1 MRKLAVVLSLFF
13 CLIPIARADSAPH
26 WFEVRSDHF
35 IVLTDTSEKQ
45 ARHTAGQF
53 ERMRSLFHTL
63 LPNAASDAA
72 SPIVVLALKDK
83 KSFATLE
90 PTAYLAKN
98 SLDLAGYFLRTPDQN
113 YILLRLDTEGDH
125 PYATVYHEYT
135 HFVTRKA
142 EWLPLWLS
150 EGLAEFY
157 QNTTIEEK
165 DALVGQPSAD
175 DIYYLRDNRLLP
187 LATLLA
193 VDHDS
198 PYYHD
203 EQKGSV
209 FYSESWALTHML
221 EMSDSTNKTN
231 KVGDYAELLINH
243 VDPVTAAQQA
253 FGDLGKLQKQLE
265 SYITQSG
272 FRIFKVNI
280 AITADEASF
289 KAVPVTPEDA
299 NAIRA
304 DVLVWNDRRPEAKS
318 LLEATLRDDPKNAA
332 AHESMG
338 SLCYAEHDSACAKK
352 WYGEAIQL
360 DAASYMAH
368 YFYAVMLLQDGDTSH
383 EAEIESNLRT
393 AIKLEPVFAGSYD
406 ALGRFY
412 AMHQK
417 NLDEARILSLKA
429 IQLEPEEIA
438 FRLNYANI
446 LMELKLYDDAL
457 RSLNT
462 ALKVSKTSSDTPLVL
477 ERINQI
483 KEFQASMK
491 RVEAARMEAP
501 PPDDDG
507 PQLSLVAHKDGAVT
521 TNSDSGP
528 TEERTFPAPAA
539 NAPHNSALGTLRN
552 VKCSYP
558 AVMTIDVESKGKT
571 VSLFASN
578 YYKVSFTTLGF
589 VPTGDLKPCTGIEGM
604 KAKVDYAEVSD
615 KTVSGQIL
623 TIQLTK

>member
-1 MRKLAVVLSLFF
+1 MRKLAVALSFF
-13 CLIPIARADSAPH
+13 CSITVARADSTPH

-53 ERMRSLFHTL
+53 ERMRSLFHTV

-83 KSFATLE
+83 KDFATLE

-98 SLDLAGYFLRTPDQN
+98 ALNLDGLFLRTPDQN
-113 YILLRLDTEGDH
+113 YILLRLDSEGDH

-187 LATLLA
+187 LPTLLA
-193 VDHDS
+193 VDHNS

-221 EMSDSTNKTN
+221 EIGDSTNKTARIR
-231 KVGDYAELLINH
+231 DYAKLLINH

-265 SYITQSG
+265 SYIAQGS
-272 FRIFKVNI
+272 FHLFKINT
-280 AITADEASF
+280 AISIDEASF
-289 KAVPVTPEDA
+289 KSIPVTPSDA

-318 LLEATLRDDPKNAA
+318 LLESTLRDDPKNAA

-338 SLCYAEHDSACAKK
+338 SLCYAEHDAPCAKK

-368 YFYAVMLLQDGDTSH
+368 YFYAVMSLQDGDTGH
-383 EAEIESNLRT
+383 EDEIESNLRT
-393 AIKLEPVFAGSYD
+393 AIKLEPTFAGSYD

-412 AMHQK
+412 AMQQK
-417 NLDEARILSLKA
+417 NLDEARVLGLKA
-429 IQLEPEEIA
+429 IQLEPEEIG

-446 LMELKLYDDAL
+446 LMELKLYDDAI
-457 RSLNT
+457 RSLNA
-462 ALKVSKTSSDTPLVL
+462 ALKISKTSSDTAMVQS
-477 ERINQI
+477 RIDQI
-483 KEFQASMK
+483 QQFQASMK
-491 RVEAARMEAP
+491 RVDAARTEAP
-501 PPDDDG
+501 QPDDDG
-507 PQLSLVAHKDGAVT
+507 PQIRLLPRKDGAAS
-521 TNSDSGP
+521 TNSDLGP

-539 NAPHNSALGTLRN
+539 NAPHHSAFGTLHN

-558 AVMTIDVESKGKT
+558 AVMTIDVDSKGKT

-578 YYKVSFTTLGF
+578 YYKVSFSTFGF
-589 VPTGDLKPCTGIEGM
+589 IATGELKPCTGIEGM

-615 KTVSGQIL
+615 KTIAGEVL

>member
-1 MRKLAVVLSLFF
+1 MRKLAVVLSFF
-13 CLIPIARADSAPH
+13 CLVTFAQADSTPH

-45 ARHTAGQF
+45 ARQTAGQF
-53 ERMRSLFHTL
+53 ERMRSLFHTV

-72 SPIVVLALKDK
+72 SPIVVLALRDK
-83 KSFATLE
+83 KDFSTLE

-98 SLDLAGYFLRTPDQN
+98 ALDLAGLFLRTPDQN
-113 YILLRLDTEGDH
+113 YILLRLNSEGDH

-135 HFVTRKA
+135 HFITRKA

-187 LATLLA
+187 LTTLFA
-193 VDHDS
+193 VDHNS

-209 FYSESWALTHML
+209 FYAESWALTHML
-221 EMSDSTNKTN
+221 EISDSTNKTN
-231 KVGDYAELLINH
+231 KVGDYAKLLINH
-243 VDPVTAAQQA
+243 VDSVTAAQQA

-265 SYITQSG
+265 SYISQGS
-272 FRIFKVNI
+272 FRLFKINMAFTV
-280 AITADEASF
+280 DEASF
-289 KAVPVTPEDA
+289 KSIPVTQADA

-318 LLEATLRDDPKNAA
+318 LLEATLNDDPENAA

-368 YFYAVMLLQDGDTSH
+368 YFYAVMLLQDGDPSH
-383 EAEIESNLRT
+383 DAEIESNLRT
-393 AIKLEPVFAGSYD
+393 AIKLEPAFAGSYD

-417 NLDEARILSLKA
+417 NLEEARILILKA

-446 LMELKLYDDAL
+446 LMELKLYDDAI

-462 ALKVSKTSSDTPLVL
+462 ALKISKTSSDTPLVQ

-491 RVEAARMEAP
+491 RVEAAGTEAP
-501 PPDDDG
+501 RLDDDG
-507 PQLSLVAHKDGAVT
+507 PQLSLIARKDSAAT

-539 NAPHNSALGTLRN
+539 NAPHHSALGTLRN

-558 AVMTIDVESKGKT
+558 AVMTLDVESKGKT

-578 YYKVSFTTLGF
+578 YYKISFSTLGF
-589 VPTGDLKPCTGIEGM
+589 APTGELKPCTGIEGM